1 MSTTPE
7 NAPKPRP
14 AISLPFLVFAAILL
28 VGGYFGGFELMK
40 RNFYNEEE
48 SKKKSDVLTMPKD
61 VNLSVRPN
69 LAGGAPP
76 SDSGPK
82 DGERSR
88 QRPGQGDSEEEKD
101 ETTSEEPKTTEEPRT
116 AEEPKA
122 TEEPK
127 ASESGEAAPA
137 GDTPK
142 DGGAAVPADQPA
154 PPPVEN
160 PGTPTEGSGEKSG
173 GGNS

>member
-48 SKKKSDVLTMPKD
+48 TKKKSDVLTMPEN

-76 SDSGPK
+76 SDSGTK
-82 DGERSR
+82 GGGRSG
-88 QRPGQGDSEEEKD
+88 QRPGQGDSEEKKD
-101 ETTSEEPKTTEEPRT
+101 ESTSEEPNT

-127 ASESGEAAPA
+127 APESGEAAPA
-137 GDTPK
+137 GDAPK
-142 DGGAAVPADQPA
+142 DGGADAPADQPA

-160 PGTPTEGSGEKSG
+160 PGSPSEGSGEKSG